1 MNYRIF
7 SSVHVVHTD
16 RYGEEWVGERALP
29 VFELNGDIL
38 GIVSVDHAERI
49 AESMF
54 KSIHHDGSYRIAVS
68 NARKANNAIP
78 DKYHDDGRDFP

>member
-7 SSVHVVHTD
+7 SSVKVIHTD
-16 RYGEEWVGERALP
+16 RYGTEWVGERALP

-54 KSIHHDGSYRIAVS
+54 KSIDNDKRYRIVAFEC
-68 NARKANNAIP
+68 KE
-78 DKYHDDGRDFP
+78 GE

>member
-38 GIVSVDHAERI
+38 GIVSSDHAERI
-49 AESMF
+49 ARSIFES
-54 KSIHHDGSYRIAVS
+54 INHDGRYRIAVYEC
-68 NARKANNAIP
+68 KE
-78 DKYHDDGRDFP
+78 GE